1 MHGNI
6 QKDEPIR
13 HLAIQNQYDFDC
25 VLQYFEDNPSI
36 INGLHHVLMNHPNE
50 NIFQNKIYKYLKCNC
65 ESFKPN
71 QTNNY
76 THDNQP
82 TDPSLPLYNHILDNI
97 YYIGNRINYKDNNIL
112 KMAKYSAHHKRF
124 GEALTANRSEMTV
137 NDKNTHDIVIK
148 TEQSTKSL
156 EYKHIRQYVQDAL
169 AQLLLRE
176 ICVIPSSNDTDNI
189 EYSLIL
195 EYKTANDLL
204 NECTLCKVSDPMC
217 VYINCESV
225 KRMKIVLLAYQKYMG
240 CVTLWRKVGLQ
251 DILVY
256 NDIYTLTQI
265 NDDFIHIKDHIDASE
280 KYDVRKKF
288 QNEINCDNST
298 CWSTHSRFRREKYT
312 YPKSM
317 NLEDIVFQETCDKIH
332 KYMIHPHQAGSDDR
346 SNPSGNSNNEN
357 K

>member
-1 MHGNI
+1 MHMNI

-13 HLAIQNQYDFDC
+13 HVAMQNQYDFGC

-65 ESFKPN
+65 ES
-71 QTNNY
+71 NY
-76 THDNQP
+76 THM
-82 TDPSLPLYNHILDNI
+82 LDDI
-97 YYIGNRINYKDNNIL
+97 EGNKDNNIL